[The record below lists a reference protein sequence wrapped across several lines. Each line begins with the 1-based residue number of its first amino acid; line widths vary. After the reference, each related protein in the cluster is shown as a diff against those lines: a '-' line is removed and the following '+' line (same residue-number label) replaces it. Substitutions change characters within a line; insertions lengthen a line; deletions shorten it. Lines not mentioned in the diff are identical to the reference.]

1 MECGDGGCASGEQ
14 QAGNCAGM
22 RREGGAGL
30 SYGGARGPLQPAA
43 SPGHSRAPRNSS
55 PLEARNAR
63 SISIPIAGLPI
74 VYELHTGFPVPTSIK
89 YNNMLCDE
97 ALL

>member
-1 MECGDGGCASGEQ
+1 M
-14 QAGNCAGM
+14 NGM
-22 RREGGAGL
+22 RRRRLRKRRAASRQLRRNAPGAGGAGL

-63 SISIPIAGLPI
+63 SISIVYSSIPIAGLPI
-74 VYELHTGFPVPTSIK
+74 V
-89 YNNMLCDE
+89 
-97 ALL
+97 

>member
-1 MECGDGGCASGEQ
+1 MNGMRRRRLRKRTSGEQ
-14 QAGNCAGM
+14 QATALECAW
-22 RREGGAGL
+22 GGGGL

-63 SISIPIAGLPI
+63 SISITL
-74 VYELHTGFPVPTSIK
+74 
-89 YNNMLCDE
+89 
-97 ALL
+97 